1 MEHDPE
7 KERWIWL
14 SFNPTHR
21 LILAA
26 HAGPMTPGSAD
37 TIVQMTG
44 ERINEEK
51 LPVFVTDGR
60 KYYAE
65 ALLKKYGHKKEFPPT
80 GKRGRPR
87 KARQMPNPELKYA
100 QVKKNR
106 ESGKVASIEK
116 QIIYGEKEDI
126 DESIISTSHIER
138 ENLTLRQ
145 DNNRLTRKTLGY
157 SKKDKWQQYQVL
169 FQMTHHNFV
178 RTHDSLKILKPTQ
191 IQGKTWKKYQK
202 QTPLMSIGIT
212 DHIWTL
218 KELLTYPYH
227 IKKHQLIKG
236 S

>member
-1 MEHDPE
+1 
-7 KERWIWL
+7 
-14 SFNPTHR
+14 
-21 LILAA
+21 
-26 HAGPMTPGSAD
+26 MTSESAD
-37 TIVQMTG
+37 IIVQKTG
-44 ERINEEK
+44 EKINEEK

-60 KYYAE
+60 KFYSE
-65 ALLKKYGHKKEFPPT
+65 ALLKRYGYKKEFSPT

-106 ESGKVASIEK
+106 EGGKVVNIEK

-126 DESIISTSHIER
+126 SEDIISTAYIER

-157 SKKDKWQQYQVL
+157 SKKDEWQQYHAQL
-169 FQMTHHNFV
+169 QMTHHDFV
-178 RTHDSLKILKPTQ
+178 RTHDSLKILKPTE
-191 IQGKTWKKYQK
+191 IQGKTWRKYKK
-202 QTPLMSIGIT
+202 QTPLMSVGIT
-212 DHIWTL
+212 NHIWTL

-227 IKKHQLIKG
+227 IKKHQPLKG